1 MPEDE
6 RASTPDRAEPAQD
19 PKDERA
25 SPLGRGAN
33 PGTSV
38 EGGPIAGT
46 GIAGLHGHAVPHEK
60 GGPDGMV
67 TRENEDSV
75 TTARE

>member
-1 MPEDE
+1 MK
-6 RASTPDRAEPAQD
+6 RASTPDRSDPSQD
-19 PKDERA
+19 PKDRRG

-38 EGGPIAGT
+38 ERGPLRGQ
-46 GIAGLHGHAVPHEK
+46 GIAGPRGGNVPGEK
-60 GGPDGMV
+60 GGASGLA

-75 TTARE
+75 QTSRE